1 MKSACNYTYHCR
13 VQGVRIIQLQGV
25 HITLGLL
32 AVPGEG
38 FPDVP
43 DVDHLLGIVETQEPL
58 QILSVRLKCETV
70 VCKL

>member
-1 MKSACNYTYHCR
+1 M
-13 VQGVRIIQLQGV
+13 RIIQLQGV
-25 HITLGLL
+25 HVTLRLL